1 MSRRIA
7 HRPRYHSLRSLPHNP
22 PRLHKDFLRYRW
34 TYRTQ
39 NTTYQK
45 RTLGQGL
52 KLIPWGYRLL
62 YGTFRL

>member
-7 HRPRYHSLRSLPHNP
+7 HRPRYHSLRSIPQTPL
-22 PRLHKDFLRYRW
+22 RSHKDFLRYRW
-34 TYRTQ
+34 IYRSQ
-39 NTTYQK
+39 NKPYQK

-52 KLIPWGYRLL
+52 MLIPWGYRLL

>member
-7 HRPRYHSLRSLPHNP
+7 YRPRYHSMRSIPQTPLRS
-22 PRLHKDFLRYRW
+22 HKDFLRYRW
-34 TYRTQ
+34 TYRSQ
-39 NTTYQK
+39 NKPYQK

-52 KLIPWGYRLL
+52 MLIPWGYRLL